1 MSSKLKLCV
10 STLLVS
16 SLLVGLTWRPSVA
29 PEASASTASSD
40 TDAPKVVGA
49 FAGVPVDF
57 SIVESSSAVSEE
69 SSSESSSEVSSSVA
83 AKEVKLT
90 KEEIKEA
97 AHKTPTREEERKED
111 PEQNAKPQPAPPV
124 IEDTVVPDHSSSSEP
139 SSSEDK
145 SSSTEDKSSSE
156 ESSDSSGSSGS
167 SDSSESDSSSSK
179 EESSSEESSSSKPSP
194 FPDNGWYVKDGK
206 KYYNYQGSAVT
217 GWQVI
222 GGRRYQFAKNGALN
236 TRTGIDV
243 STFQGTINWK
253 KVKADGIDF
262 AMIRIGF
269 RGYGTGKLMKD
280 SRFEENYRGA
290 KAAGMEI
297 GVYFYTQAITR
308 EEAVQEAEFVLEILK
323 THPID
328 GPVAYDME
336 GWSNPA
342 DDPRCDDPS
351 ITNQDRTNFCLDFAK
366 TIQAGGY
373 KPQIYT
379 YYSYAYNK
387 LNMGQISGKYSI
399 WIADYSK
406 GITDFGYNYD
416 VWQYT
421 SSGTVDGINT
431 RVDMNVSFR

>member
-29 PEASASTASSD
+29 PEATASGAASD
-40 TDAPKVVGA
+40 SEAPKAVAA
-49 FAGVPVDF
+49 FTAVPMDF
-57 SIVESSSAVSEE
+57 SIVEASSDSSQE
-69 SSSESSSEVSSSVA
+69 SSSESSSEASSSVA

-111 PEQNAKPQPAPPV
+111 PEQNSKPLPAPPT
-124 IEDTVVPDHSSSSEP
+124 IEDTIVPGDSSSS
-139 SSSEDK
+139 SQ
-145 SSSTEDKSSSE
+145 
-156 ESSDSSGSSGS
+156 
-167 SDSSESDSSSSK
+167 SSSSK
-179 EESSSEESSSSKPSP
+179 EESSSESNSSSSEDKPSSSEDSSGSSESGSSSSKDESSSSEQSSSSKPSP

-206 KYYNYQGSAVT
+206 KYYNYQGSPVT

-243 STFQGTINWK
+243 STFQGTINWN

-336 GWSNPA
+336 GWSNPD

-351 ITNQDRTNFCLDFAK
+351 ITNQDRTNFCLDFAR
-366 TIQAGGY
+366 TIQAAGY
-373 KPQIYT
+373 RPQIYT

-406 GITDFGYNYD
+406 GITNFGYNYD

-421 SSGTVDGINT
+421 SSGTVDGIST